1 MSGRIS
7 VRGLRVPARVG
18 VTQRERDATQTLVID
33 VDVDADLARA
43 ARSDDVSD
51 TVDYSTVVALVAET
65 VSSTQSRLLER
76 LASEVVSVVSRMDGV
91 KGVTVEIAKD
101 PPPVS
106 QQVERVS
113 VTIVGTER

>member
-18 VTQRERDATQTLVID
+18 VTDRERDAPQTVLVD
-33 VDVDADLARA
+33 VDVEADLARA
-43 ARSDDVSD
+43 ARSDDVAD
-51 TVDYSTVVALVAET
+51 TVDYSGLVALVAET
-65 VSSTQSRLLER
+65 ISSTEAKLLER

-91 KGVTVEIAKD
+91 KRVTVEIAKD
-101 PPPVS
+101 PPPLA